1 MLIKPKI
8 ACYVSSKCVL
18 KKLFDSFC
26 SNFMNL
32 WNCILL
38 SIAEVQWYLLA
49 LRACTVRA
57 CVHLNRAEHKL
68 RVSAVR
74 SLRRPPSFGRVE
86 TNSFGTFQ
94 PPKSEHQLCRP
105 TVLASFRH
113 FDTRLKSFSFT
124 SFSDHLFYLELKF
137 LIPDGNH
144 CKVAH
149 TVKETAL

>member
-1 MLIKPKI
+1 MFQANVCWRNFSTDLFKLHEP
-8 ACYVSSKCVL
+8 L
-18 KKLFDSFC
+18 KLYLTF
-26 SNFMNL
+26 
-32 WNCILL
+32 NCR
-38 SIAEVQWYLLA
+38 STWYLLA
-49 LRACTVRA
+49 LHACTVRA

-86 TNSFGTFQ
+86 TNSFGTSSQ
-94 PPKSEHQLCRP
+94 PLKSQDQLCRP
-105 TVLASFRH
+105 TALASFRH

-137 LIPDGNH
+137 FIPDDNH